1 MRAILPLLLAVSL
14 PLAAAPLHSQFL
26 PPDDQSLRQEAP
38 TSQQLLQV
46 TDSVSYTH
54 LTLPTTPYV

>member
-26 PPDDQSLRQEAP
+26 PPDDLSLRQEAP
-38 TSQQLLQV
+38 TGQQLLL
-46 TDSVSYTH
+46 SLIH
-54 LTLPTTPYV
+54 I

>member
-26 PPDDQSLRQEAP
+26 PPM
-38 TSQQLLQV
+38 TSPCARKRRPA
-46 TDSVSYTH
+46 SSCCK
-54 LTLPTTPYV
+54 